1 MIAHTIQA
9 ALAPVFV
16 LVAIGNI
23 MNILSTRLGRIV
35 DRARALQKMYGET
48 FGSDHDLVV
57 QEMRMVDRRIVLN
70 NRAIRVLVLAGL
82 AIGMTVAILFVE
94 DIVSYPL
101 ERFAASVFMIAVAL
115 LMWGLTL
122 FLQETQA
129 AGEQLRVPADFLE
142 SHRELGE

>member
-35 DRARALQKMYGET
+35 DRARALQKMHGET
-48 FGSDHDLVV
+48 FGSDHDRVV
-57 QEMRMVDRRIVLN
+57 MEMRMVDRRIVLN
-70 NRAIRVLVLAGL
+70 NRAIRVLVMAGL
-82 AIGMTVAILFVE
+82 AIGATVAVLFVE
-94 DIVSYPL
+94 DLADYPL
-101 ERFAASVFMIAVAL
+101 ERVAASVFMVAVAL

-122 FLQETQA
+122 FLQETHA
-129 AGEQLRVPADFLE
+129 ATEQLRVPADYLE
-142 SHRELGE
+142 SHRDLGD